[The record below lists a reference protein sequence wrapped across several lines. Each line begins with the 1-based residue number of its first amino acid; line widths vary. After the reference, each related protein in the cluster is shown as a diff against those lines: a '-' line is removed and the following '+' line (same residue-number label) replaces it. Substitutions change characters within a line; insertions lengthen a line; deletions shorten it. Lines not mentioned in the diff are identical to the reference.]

1 MAMEI
6 QTGLIDTQGA
16 RMTKNVKSGQSFK
29 PWSHLKTYNGPPY
42 LFKVLVDGKWKRM
55 SGFDEEHIR
64 NILGRKVPKKVIK
77 IKEKN

>member
-1 MAMEI
+1 
-6 QTGLIDTQGA
+6 
-16 RMTKNVKSGQSFK
+16 
-29 PWSHLKTYNGPPY
+29 LKTYNGPPY